1 MYAAPGLPESY
12 ASVLCCTDT
21 TSGDARAGGSSRL
34 VALVV
39 IETTDVVFALDSIPA
54 VLAVTRNPLIVYSS
68 NVMAMLGL
76 RSLYFVLSDAVYR
89 LRYLRSGLA
98 ALLVF
103 TAAKMLAS
111 EWVHVSAGVSV
122 AVIGVVLLAT
132 IAASVW
138 QKSTPVPAQ

>member
-1 MYAAPGLPESY
+1 VPVSP
-12 ASVLCCTDT
+12 VLHGHDFWRRDRGRLVATPL
-21 TSGDARAGGSSRL
+21 L

-39 IETTDVVFALDSIPA
+39 IETTDIVFALDSIPA

-89 LRYLRSGLA
+89 LRYLRAGLA

-103 TAAKMLAS
+103 TASKMLVS
-111 EWVHVSAGVSV
+111 EWVQISAGVSV
-122 AVIGVVLLAT
+122 AIIAVVLLAT

-138 QKSTPVPAQ
+138 QKNESKEG